1 MRYIVGLI
9 GSGIG
14 ASLSPALHEREA
26 DELGLRYAYQLIDLD
41 PETSDAQL
49 GDLIAAAWTL
59 GFAGLNVTHPFKQRV
74 ARHLDVLSPQAE
86 AVGAVNTIVFEE
98 ECTVGHNTD
107 WPGFEESFRR
117 GLPDV
122 RTDDVVLLGAGGAG
136 TAVAHAALSLGTRRL
151 TVVDPEEDRAAQLV
165 AALEDR
171 FGDGR
176 AIAGELP
183 ALDDADGLIHAT
195 PTGMAAHPGA
205 AVPADRLRS
214 SLWVADVVYRPLDT
228 ALLQQA
234 RERGCRTLD
243 GGGMAVFQAA
253 DAMALFTGVEP
264 DRERMLAH
272 FAEVTA

>member
-26 DELGLRYAYQLIDLD
+26 DALGLRYAYELIELD
-41 PETSDAQL
+41 PETSDAAL
-49 GDLIAAAWTL
+49 GDLIAAARTL

-74 ARHLDVLSPQAE
+74 LAHLDALAPQAE
-86 AVGAVNTIVFEE
+86 AVGAVNTIVFEDE
-98 ECTVGHNTD
+98 RAVGHNTD

-122 RTDDVVLLGAGGAG
+122 RTDAVVLLGAGGAG

-151 TVVDPEEDRAAQLV
+151 TVVDADDERAAGLA
-165 AALEDR
+165 AALAER

-176 AIAGELP
+176 AIAGDLP
-183 ALDDADGLIHAT
+183 AIADADGLIHAT

-205 AVPADRLRS
+205 AVPAPLLRPE
-214 SLWVADVVYRPLDT
+214 LWVADVVYRPLDT
-228 ALLQQA
+228 ALLQRA

-253 DAMALFTGVEP
+253 DALRLFTGVEP

-272 FAEVTA
+272 FAQVTA